1 MRLKRL
7 DPFNRSGGRI
17 SGGRERHGIVPAGPG
32 RVPRRLLFGAILIA
46 VALPILVSCGDGEE
60 DATGDGD
67 VPENVPGVTDTEI
80 KLGSHFALSQSPA
93 AAYAPII
100 FGMRAYFDY
109 VNDQGGVN
117 GRKITF
123 IIGDDHYNPP
133 DALEVVRKLV
143 EQDNVLA
150 IVGGLG
156 EASHSAVYKYLE
168 ERGVPDLFITAGLLK
183 WSEPVV
189 KTRFAGSVDFV
200 TEGRM
205 LGKYAV
211 DNYPGAKLGLL
222 LQNDEMGVDSEKG
235 LNMALEGS
243 DVEVVA
249 KEMYE
254 AINFDAT
261 AQTQRLRNAGAEVVI
276 AFAIPPQ
283 AASLV
288 KTARETLT
296 WDVPILVSGIAVSEI
311 FVDLAG
317 AENAEGV
324 VSIVMGHQ
332 IYETDQ
338 PGIQKHIEIMQEYG
352 GGVAPSNF
360 SLYGNAMGEL
370 TVEGLKRA
378 GRDLTRES
386 LVEAIESIRGWYCSG
401 CVVPVN
407 FSPTDHRPLEI
418 EMYNRV
424 ENGKWVAF
432 GDLVSYESTPE

>member
-1 MRLKRL
+1 MLSL
-7 DPFNRSGGRI
+7 
-17 SGGRERHGIVPAGPG
+17 
-32 RVPRRLLFGAILIA
+32 RRTCSATIAAIA
-46 VALPILVSCGDGEE
+46 VFLFVSCGGSDQSASGG
-60 DATGDGD
+60 ATSKD
-67 VPENVPGVTDTEI
+67 VPGVTDTEI
-80 KLGSHFALSQSPA
+80 KLGTHFALSQTPA

-100 FGMRAYFDY
+100 YGMRAYFDY
-109 VNDQGGVN
+109 INDQGGVN
-117 GRKITF
+117 GRKITLE
-123 IIGDDHYNPP
+123 IGDDHYNPP
-133 DALEVVRKLV
+133 DTLEVVRKLV
-143 EQDNVLA
+143 EQDNVFA
-150 IVGGLG
+150 IVAGLG
-156 EASHSAVYKYLE
+156 EATHSTVYKYLE

-183 WSEPVV
+183 WSEPVA

-205 LGKYAV
+205 LGKYVAE
-211 DNYPGAKLGLL
+211 NYPGKKLGLL

-243 DVEVVA
+243 DVKVVA

-288 KTARETLT
+288 KTARETLN
-296 WDVPILVSGIAVSEI
+296 WDVPILVSGIDVSEI

-317 AENAEGV
+317 AQNAEGV

-338 PGIQKHIEIMQEYG
+338 PGIKQHIEIMQKYG
-352 GGVAPSNF
+352 RGTAPSNF
-360 SLYGNAMGEL
+360 TLYGQGMGEL

-386 LVEAIESIRGWYCSG
+386 LVDALESIRGWTCSA
-401 CVVPVN
+401 CMVPMSL
-407 FSPTDHRPLEI
+407 SPTDHRPLEI
-418 EMYNRV
+418 EMYDRV

-432 GDLVSYESTPE
+432 GEPVSFESTPE

>member
-1 MRLKRL
+1 MLNIHRGSR
-7 DPFNRSGGRI
+7 
-17 SGGRERHGIVPAGPG
+17 A
-32 RVPRRLLFGAILIA
+32 
-46 VALPILVSCGDGEE
+46 ALAATTIILVLLLAACGGTKQSANDDGS
-60 DATGDGD
+60 TT
-67 VPENVPGVTDTEI
+67 ENVPGVTDTEI

-100 FGMRAYFDY
+100 LGMRAYFDY

-123 IIGDDHYNPP
+123 IVGDDHYNPP

-143 EQDNVLA
+143 EQDSVFA
-150 IVGGLG
+150 IVAGLG

-205 LGKYAV
+205 LGKYVAE
-211 DNYPGAKLGLL
+211 NYPGKKLGLL

-243 DVEVVA
+243 DVQVVA

-288 KTARETLT
+288 KTARETLN
-296 WDVPILVSGIAVSEI
+296 WDVPILVSGIDVSEI
-311 FVDLAG
+311 FIDLAG
-317 AENAEGV
+317 AENSEGI

-338 PGIQKHIEIMQEYG
+338 PGIQQHIEIMQKYG
-352 GGVAPSNF
+352 GGTEPSNF
-360 SLYGNAMGEL
+360 SLYGAAMGEL

-386 LVEAIESIRGWYCSG
+386 LVDALESIRGWYCSA
-401 CVVPVN
+401 CMVPIS

-418 EMYNRV
+418 EMYDRV
-424 ENGKWVAF
+424 ESGKWVAF
-432 GDLVSYESTPE
+432 GEPVSYESTPE

>member
-1 MRLKRL
+1 MRNIRRGCLAGMAATTVFLVLLVTACGGTKEATT
-7 DPFNRSGGRI
+7 DDNSG
-17 SGGRERHGIVPAGPG
+17 AK
-32 RVPRRLLFGAILIA
+32 
-46 VALPILVSCGDGEE
+46 D
-60 DATGDGD
+60 
-67 VPENVPGVTDTEI
+67 VPGVTDTEI
-80 KLGSHFALSQSPA
+80 KLGTHFALSQTPA

-100 FGMRAYFDY
+100 FGYRAYFDY

-117 GRKITF
+117 GRKITL

-133 DALEVVRKLV
+133 DAVEVTRKLV
-143 EQDNVLA
+143 EQDNVFA

-168 ERGVPDLFITAGLLK
+168 EKGVPDLFITAGLLK
-183 WSEPVV
+183 WSEPVA

-205 LGKYAV
+205 LGKYVA
-211 DNYPGAKLGLL
+211 DNYAGKKLGLL

-243 DVEVVA
+243 DVKVVA
-249 KEMYE
+249 KETYE

-261 AQTQRLRNAGAEVVI
+261 AQTQRLRNAGAEVII

-288 KTARETLT
+288 KTARETLS
-296 WDVPILVSGIAVSEI
+296 WDVPILVSGIDVSDI

-338 PGIQKHIEIMQEYG
+338 PSIQKHIEIIEKYG
-352 GGVAPSNF
+352 QGTPPSNF
-360 SLYGNAMGEL
+360 TLYGAAMAEL

-401 CVVPVN
+401 CIVPVN

-432 GDLVSYESTPE
+432 GDLISYESTPE

>member
-1 MRLKRL
+1 MRLL
-7 DPFNRSGGRI
+7 HSDFPTTYA
-17 SGGRERHGIVPAGPG
+17 ERPQSSH
-32 RVPRRLLFGAILIA
+32 RWRWLLLGAVLIA
-46 VALPILVSCGDGEE
+46 TLLLSACGGTEE
-60 DATGDGD
+60 DTGGNGSASK
-67 VPENVPGVTDTEI
+67 NVPGVTDTEI
-80 KLGSHFALSQSPA
+80 KLGTHFALSQTPA

-109 VNDQGGVN
+109 INDQGGVN

-143 EQDNVLA
+143 EQDNVFA
-150 IVGGLG
+150 IVAGLG

-183 WSEPVV
+183 WSEPVA

-205 LGKYAV
+205 LGKYVV
-211 DNYPGAKLGLL
+211 DNYPGKKVGLL

-243 DVEVVA
+243 DVKVVA

-261 AQTQRLRNAGAEVVI
+261 AQTQRLRNSGAEVVM

-288 KTARETLT
+288 KTARETLN
-296 WDVPILVSGIAVSEI
+296 WDVPILVSGIDVSEI
-311 FVDLAG
+311 FISLAG
-317 AENAEGV
+317 AQNAEGV

-338 PGIQKHIEIMQEYG
+338 PGIQKHIEIMQKYG
-352 GGVAPSNF
+352 GGIEPSNF
-360 SLYGNAMGEL
+360 TLYGNAMAEL

-378 GRDLTRES
+378 GRDLTREN
-386 LVEAIESIRGWYCSG
+386 LCDAIESIRGWYCSG

-432 GDLVSYESTPE
+432 GDLVSFESTP

>member
-1 MRLKRL
+1 MRTLQSSS
-7 DPFNRSGGRI
+7 PTTF
-17 SGGRERHGIVPAGPG
+17 A
-32 RVPRRLLFGAILIA
+32 RRLPPRASLRWRWLLAGAVIIA
-46 VALPILVSCGDGEE
+46 TLLLSACGGSDEE
-60 DATGDGD
+60 ATGDGSG
-67 VPENVPGVTDTEI
+67 PKNVPGVTDTEI
-80 KLGSHFALSQSPA
+80 KLGTHFALSQTPA

-109 VNDQGGVN
+109 INDQGGVN

-123 IIGDDHYNPP
+123 IIGDDHYNPS
-133 DALEVVRKLV
+133 DSVEVVRKLV
-143 EQDNVLA
+143 EQDNVFA
-150 IVGGLG
+150 IVAGLG
-156 EASHSAVYKYLE
+156 EACHSAVYKYLE

-183 WSEPVV
+183 WSEPVA

-205 LGKYAV
+205 LGKYV
-211 DNYPGAKLGLL
+211 VENYPGKKIGLL

-243 DVEVVA
+243 DVTVVA
-249 KEMYE
+249 KENYE

-261 AQTQRLRNAGAEVVI
+261 AQTQRLRNSGAEVVM

-288 KTARETLT
+288 KTARETLN
-296 WDVPILVSGIAVSEI
+296 WDVPILVSGIDVSEI
-311 FVDLAG
+311 FIDLAG
-317 AENAEGV
+317 AQNTEGI

-338 PGIQKHIEIMQEYG
+338 PGIKQHIEIMQKYG
-352 GGVAPSNF
+352 GGTEPSNF
-360 SLYGNAMGEL
+360 SLYGQAMGEL

-386 LVEAIESIRGWYCSG
+386 LVDAIESIRGWYCSG
-401 CVVPVN
+401 CMVPVS

-418 EMYNRV
+418 EMYDRV

-432 GDLVSYESTPE
+432 GDPISFESTTE

>member
-1 MRLKRL
+1 MKLL
-7 DPFNRSGGRI
+7 HSSSPATCA
-17 SGGRERHGIVPAGPG
+17 ER
-32 RVPRRLLFGAILIA
+32 PRTSLRWRWLLFGAALIA
-46 VALPILVSCGDGEE
+46 TLLLSACGGGKEE
-60 DATGDGD
+60 TAGNGSAAK
-67 VPENVPGVTDTEI
+67 NVPGVTDTEI
-80 KLGSHFALSQSPA
+80 KLGTHFALSQTPA

-109 VNDQGGVN
+109 INDQGGVN

-133 DALEVVRKLV
+133 DAVEVVRKLV
-143 EQDNVLA
+143 EQDNVFA

-156 EASHSAVYKYLE
+156 EANHSAVYKYLE

-183 WSEPVV
+183 WSEPVA

-205 LGKYAV
+205 LGKYV
-211 DNYPGAKLGLL
+211 VENYPGKKIGLL
-222 LQNDEMGVDSEKG
+222 LQNDEMGSDSLKG
-235 LNMALEGS
+235 VTMALEGS
-243 DVEVVA
+243 DVKVVV
-249 KEMYE
+249 KEYYE

-261 AQTQRLRNAGAEVVI
+261 AQTQRLRNAGAEVVV

-288 KTARETLT
+288 KTARETLS
-296 WDVPILVSGIAVSEI
+296 WDVPILVSGIDVSEI
-311 FVDLAG
+311 FIDLAG
-317 AENAEGV
+317 AANAEGV

-332 IYETDQ
+332 IYETDEPAIKQ
-338 PGIQKHIEIMQEYG
+338 HIEIMQKYG
-352 GGVAPSNF
+352 GGTAPSNF
-360 SLYGNAMGEL
+360 TLYGNAMAEL

-386 LVEAIESIRGWYCSG
+386 LVDAIESIRGWYCSG
-401 CVVPVN
+401 CMVPIN

-424 ENGKWVAF
+424 EGGKWVAF
-432 GDLVSYESTPE
+432 GEPVSFESTPE

>member
-1 MRLKRL
+1 MLNIHRGSR
-7 DPFNRSGGRI
+7 
-17 SGGRERHGIVPAGPG
+17 A
-32 RVPRRLLFGAILIA
+32 
-46 VALPILVSCGDGEE
+46 ALAATTVILVLLLAACGGSKEATTDGGS
-60 DATGDGD
+60 T
-67 VPENVPGVTDTEI
+67 PENVPGVTDTEI

-100 FGMRAYFDY
+100 LGMRAYFDY

-123 IIGDDHYNPP
+123 IVGDDHYNPP

-143 EQDNVLA
+143 EQDSVFA
-150 IVGGLG
+150 IVAGLG

-205 LGKYAV
+205 LGKYVAE
-211 DNYPGAKLGLL
+211 NYPGKKLGLL

-243 DVEVVA
+243 DVQVVA

-288 KTARETLT
+288 KTARETLN
-296 WDVPILVSGIAVSEI
+296 WDVPILVSGIDVSEI
-311 FVDLAG
+311 FIDLAG
-317 AENAEGV
+317 AENSEGI

-338 PGIQKHIEIMQEYG
+338 PGIQQHIEIMQKYG
-352 GGVAPSNF
+352 GGTEPSNF
-360 SLYGNAMGEL
+360 SLYGAAMGEL

-386 LVEAIESIRGWYCSG
+386 LVDALESIRGWYCSA
-401 CVVPVN
+401 CMVPIS

-418 EMYNRV
+418 EMYDRV
-424 ENGKWVAF
+424 ESGKWVAF
-432 GDLVSYESTPE
+432 GEPVSYESTPE